1 MKMKPELQE
10 LLAASQAQPH
20 SDARFALL
28 HSLNEQLA
36 AADVLELDLVAI
48 RISEAIDQLVE
59 DLGLGVADSTA
70 H

>member
-1 MKMKPELQE
+1 MKMKPELHE

-36 AADVLELDLVAI
+36 VADALELDLVAI

-59 DLGLGVADSTA
+59 DLGLGAADSTA

>member
-36 AADVLELDLVAI
+36 VADALELDLVAI

-59 DLGLGVADSTA
+59 DLGLDGVDGTA

>member
-1 MKMKPELQE
+1 MKMKLELQE
-10 LLAASQAQPH
+10 LLADSQAQPH

-36 AADVLELDLVAI
+36 AADALELDLVAI

-59 DLGLGVADSTA
+59 DLGLDGVDGTA